1 MAPLVALGACGA
13 AWVAARATPEHAQVP
28 TLLGVTLAV
37 GAGLVTVVGGID
49 RVDVWSHSQVA
60 SAWSQGWASAA
71 AALCLLVGLSV
82 FVGLVYLVAR
92 PLLSSGE
99 PREAPPA

>member
-1 MAPLVALGACGA
+1 M
-13 AWVAARATPEHAQVP
+13 
-28 TLLGVTLAV
+28 
-37 GAGLVTVVGGID
+37 VTVVGGID

-82 FVGLVYLVAR
+82 FVGLVSLVAR
-92 PLLSSGE
+92 PLLSSGA